1 MSQRTDDRRKFHRVQ
16 VQNVGATISGLSVEL
31 QGVGPVELVD
41 IGYGGA
47 AFSQP
52 EKARLSLTGDTVNL
66 DFLFNGKKNQTL
78 KGRVIRLSE
87 DIFAVEFIDSS
98 QQTKAFVDQLISN
111 RMVGLNMN
119 LIDPQ
124 FYRGKETFAYWFHGP
139 KSTNLFLWENNGTL
153 HKATMDFTD
162 VALHWENG
170 QFQIDNKM
178 NRGQK
183 LQGAALGEG
192 VFRLAAEVLSQM
204 RSNVDLLAEFKKI
217 VFEKVT
223 PK

>member
-1 MSQRTDDRRKFHRVQ
+1 MSQRENERRRYSRVQ
-16 VQNVGATISGLSVEL
+16 VQGVGAMISGLSVEL
-31 QGVGPVELVD
+31 VGVGPVELVD
-41 IGYGGA
+41 LGYGGA

-52 EKARLSLTGDTVNL
+52 EKARLSLTGEVVKL
-66 DFLFNGKKNQTL
+66 DFFLNGTKGHTL
-78 KGRVIRLSE
+78 SGRVARLT
-87 DIFAVEFIDSS
+87 DQMFAVEFIDA
-98 QQTKAFVDQLISN
+98 TKDMKTFVDQLISN

-124 FYRGKETFAYWFHGP
+124 FYRGKESFSYWFHGP
-139 KSTNLFLWENNGTL
+139 KSTNLFLWENNGAL
-153 HKATMDFTD
+153 QKATMDFTD

-170 QFQIDNKM
+170 QFHIDNKM

-192 VFRLAAEVLSQM
+192 VLRLSAEILSQM
-204 RSNVDLLAEFKKI
+204 RSNVDLLEEFKKA
-217 VFEKVT
+217 VMEKVM

>member
-1 MSQRTDDRRKFHRVQ
+1 MSERADERRKFHRVQ
-16 VQNVGATISGLSVEL
+16 IQNLGASITGLTVQLV
-31 QGVGPVELVD
+31 GVGPVELVD

-52 EKARLSLTGDTVNL
+52 QKARVSLTGETVHL
-66 DFLFNGKKNQTL
+66 DFLINGQSSQSLSGK
-78 KGRVIRLSE
+78 VVRLTNE
-87 DIFAVEFIDSS
+87 MFAIEFIDASKK
-98 QQTKAFVDQLISN
+98 TKVFVDKLISN

-139 KSTNLFLWENNGTL
+139 KSTNLFLWEEQGQL
-153 HKATMDFTD
+153 KKASLDFTD

-170 QFQIDNKM
+170 LFQIDNKM
-178 NRGQK
+178 NRGQS

-204 RSNVDLLAEFKKI
+204 RSNVDILEEFKTA
-217 VFEKVT
+217 VFEKAI

>member
-1 MSQRTDDRRKFHRVQ
+1 MNQKADDRRKFHRVQ
-16 VQNVGATISGLSVEL
+16 VQNVGAAISGLSVEL
-31 QGVGPVELVD
+31 SGVGPVELVD

-52 EKARLSLTGDTVNL
+52 EKTRISLTGDTVHL
-66 DFLFNGKKNQTL
+66 DFLMYGKKNQTL

-87 DIFAVEFIDSS
+87 DMFAVEFVDSS

-124 FYRGKETFAYWFHGP
+124 FYRGKESFAYWFHGP
-139 KSTNLFLWENNGTL
+139 KSTNLFLWENNGAL
-153 HKATMDFTD
+153 QKATMDFTD

-178 NRGQK
+178 NRGHK

-204 RSNVDLLAEFKKI
+204 RSNVDLLVEFKK
-217 VFEKVT
+217 VVMEKVT
-223 PK
+223 QK